1 MRRQI
6 KATGPVAAE
15 MQHYLGLARRR
26 INTAV
31 ARNLMVTRNLLD
43 VYDTAYR
50 GLTRGG
56 EPLAFREFLMN
67 APHFF
72 LELGETLGVL
82 SHVVSYWKFRF
93 KKGAPTQVNAIEL
106 NDILMD
112 FDLGLAGANTQP
124 AAADGR
130 IYMRTSP
137 RSRSRAA
144 G

>member
-1 MRRQI
+1 
-6 KATGPVAAE
+6 
-15 MQHYLGLARRR
+15 
-26 INTAV
+26 
-31 ARNLMVTRNLLD
+31 
-43 VYDTAYR
+43 
-50 GLTRGG
+50 
-56 EPLAFREFLMN
+56 MN

>member
-1 MRRQI
+1 MRI
-6 KATGPVAAE
+6 
-15 MQHYLGLARRR
+15 
-26 INTAV
+26 
-31 ARNLMVTRNLLD
+31 
-43 VYDTAYR
+43 
-50 GLTRGG
+50 
-56 EPLAFREFLMN
+56 
-67 APHFF
+67 
-72 LELGETLGVL
+72 
-82 SHVVSYWKFRF
+82 